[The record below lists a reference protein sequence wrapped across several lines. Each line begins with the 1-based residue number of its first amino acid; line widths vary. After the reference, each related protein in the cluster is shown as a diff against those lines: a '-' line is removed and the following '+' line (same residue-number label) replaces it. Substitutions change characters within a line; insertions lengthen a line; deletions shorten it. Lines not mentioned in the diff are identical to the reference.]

1 VHKEPFYGYS
11 DVSLPYPYPTRS
23 SATAERPHDAPCPL
37 KSLQQLHSC
46 TRNHIWKAYSR
57 NDIGGDSRSS
67 ELPLLDRS
75 YVTSY
80 KSYVVTNNDS
90 IWHRFRDITTITVYM
105 TGWLWPWEVFHFRTD
120 SCNYKPRALSD
131 SCVNISKIKH
141 TVFQVVC

>member
-1 VHKEPFYGYS
+1 MWNVKTRKNLNSVHKEPFYGYS

-80 KSYVVTNNDS
+80 KSYVVTLTTTLSGTVSEILPQLQCTWLDGCDLEKSS
-90 IWHRFRDITTITVYM
+90 IFEQIVAITSHVRFPIHV
-105 TGWLWPWEVFHFRTD
+105 
-120 SCNYKPRALSD
+120 
-131 SCVNISKIKH
+131 
-141 TVFQVVC
+141 